1 MKFFTLDKTI
11 LMDLSTVTPHE
22 QGILIEGKIMGTMP
36 MKVVLRPEELRTGL
50 KLISPRLIFALL
62 SMLFR
67 KSSLQKN
74 N

>member
-1 MKFFTLDKTI
+1 MKLFTLDKTI
-11 LMDLSTVTPHE
+11 LMDLSTVTPHD

-62 SMLFR
+62 AMLFR
-67 KSSLQKN
+67 KSSQQKK
-74 N
+74 

>member
-67 KSSLQKN
+67 KSSQKKK
-74 N
+74 

>member
-67 KSSLQKN
+67 KSSEQKK
-74 N
+74 

>member
-67 KSSLQKN
+67 KSSQQKN

>member
-67 KSSLQKN
+67 KSSQQKK
-74 N
+74 

>member
-11 LMDLSTVTPHE
+11 LMDLSTVIPHE

-67 KSSLQKN
+67 KSSQQKK
-74 N
+74 